1 MDRLTDEVIF
11 SALVAPKSLSMKSKA
26 APCRTKK
33 NWLQTDGW
41 TDQRTDPLI
50 ELLPCNLKA
59 GYTRID
65 GRTVLWTYSLLPS
78 TAVSI
83 PFRRSSVANLLT
95 ALFLTG
101 LYLFDGVL
109 SEDVLF
115 GDIVSDGVGLDGVVL
130 PILLVPLLL
139 MFWLCLCLLL
149 LLLARL
155 FMALF

>member
-65 GRTVLWTYSLLPS
+65 GRTVLWT
-78 TAVSI
+78 
-83 PFRRSSVANLLT
+83 
-95 ALFLTG
+95 
-101 LYLFDGVL
+101 DGPMDVL
-109 SEDVLF
+109 SFTFYCRLNSISP
-115 GDIVSDGVGLDGVVL
+115 IVGGEFVDGIVFNRIVF
-130 PILLVPLLL
+130 I
-139 MFWLCLCLLL
+139 
-149 LLLARL
+149 
-155 FMALF
+155 